1 VSKVTTRRPGWQLA
15 VAGAAAL
22 LLPGCA
28 GTQDVPA
35 ASAARGL
42 LEAAHSG
49 DGTGACELLAPA
61 ARSEL
66 EQQAGTSCEEA
77 ILEEDL
83 GEGSGEA
90 TADVFDTMAQVRV
103 GEETVFLSRYDG
115 RWLVVGAACT
125 PVPGRPYD
133 CSIGLP

>member
-1 VSKVTTRRPGWQLA
+1 MGG
-15 VAGAAAL
+15 VATAL
-22 LLPGCA
+22 LTGCA
-28 GTQDVPA
+28 GSQDEPA
-35 ASAARGL
+35 GSSARRL
-42 LEAAHSG
+42 LEAAQGG
-49 DGTGACELLAPA
+49 DGAAACEQLAPA

-66 EQQAGTSCEEA
+66 EQQSGTACEEA

-83 GEGSGEA
+83 GDGSGELVVE
-90 TADVFDTMAQVRV
+90 VFDTMAQARV
-103 GEETVFLSRYDG
+103 GDQTVFLSRYDG